1 MTRKI
6 GFIGMGLMGVPMA
19 CHLVDAGHEVRVWNR
34 SPGKTGSLVARG
46 AIEASSPADAAA
58 NSEITITIVSDSQ
71 DVHAVVAEPNGV
83 GEGATAGSIVID
95 MSTIS
100 PATSKALAAELKQRD
115 ISFLDAPVTGG
126 VAGAEAGT
134 LSILV
139 GGEDEAFA
147 RALPIFEILGG
158 NVTHVGP
165 SGAGHTSKLANQ
177 MLVAGCMVGISEA
190 LVFAKKAG
198 LDLDK
203 WFSAVENGAGAS
215 WHLSNMGPKVIDGDF
230 SAGYMVKHHQKDLRL
245 ILETAGENASA
256 APMVGLV
263 AQLYRSVQAYGGEEF
278 GHQALA
284 MAIEKLSDAEARR

>member
-1 MTRKI
+1 MTQKI

-19 CHLVDAGHEVRVWNR
+19 GHLVDAGHEVRVWNR
-34 SPGKTGSLVARG
+34 SPGKTDSLVAKG

-71 DVHAVVAEPNGV
+71 DVHDVVAGPNGV
-83 GEGATAGSIVID
+83 GEGATPGSIIID
-95 MSTIS
+95 MSTIA
-100 PATSKALAAELKQRD
+100 PATSKTLAADLKQRD

-147 RALPIFEILGG
+147 RALPVLEILGG

-203 WFSAVENGAGAS
+203 WLSAVENGAGAS

>member
-1 MTRKI
+1 VTLRI

-19 CHLVDAGHEVRVWNR
+19 GHLVDAGHEVRVWNR
-34 SPGKTGSLVARG
+34 TPGKASPLLERG
-46 AIEASSPADAAA
+46 AIAADSPADAAA
-58 NSEITITIVSDSQ
+58 NSEFTITIVSDSQ
-71 DVHAVVAEPNGV
+71 DVQEVVAGPGGA
-83 GEGATAGSIVID
+83 GEGAKSGSIIID

-100 PATSKALAAELKQRD
+100 PATSKALAAELKPRGID
-115 ISFLDAPVTGG
+115 FLDAPVTGG

-139 GGEDEAFA
+139 GGEKAAYD
-147 RALPIFEILGG
+147 RALPVLEILGG

-165 SGAGHTSKLANQ
+165 SGAGHTAKLANQ
-177 MLVAGCMVGISEA
+177 MLVAGCMIGVSEA

-198 LDLDK
+198 LDLDA

-215 WHLSNMGPKVIDGDF
+215 WHLSNMGPKVIAGDF

-245 ILETAGENASA
+245 ILETAAETASV

-263 AQLYRSVQAYGGEEF
+263 AQLYRSVQADGGEEL

-284 MAIEKLSDAEARR
+284 TAIEKLSHAEARR

>member
-1 MTRKI
+1 MTQKI

-19 CHLVDAGHEVRVWNR
+19 GHLVDAGHEVRVWNR
-34 SPGKTGSLVARG
+34 SPGKTASLVAKG

-71 DVHAVVAEPNGV
+71 DVHDVVAGPSGV
-83 GEGATAGSIVID
+83 GEGATAGSIIID

-100 PATSKALAAELKQRD
+100 PATSKALAVDLKQRN

-147 RALPIFEILGG
+147 RALPVLEILGG

-203 WFSAVENGAGAS
+203 WLSAVENGAGAS